1 MRHSSHSQ
9 IIFPKSPLLQLI
21 YHQSFSLVFSKS
33 LRNQL
38 ANTLATTFESV
49 LILYQAISLSIQN
62 GKTAVIKVLSFRKIS
77 LPMVFQGSPERGCG
91 LAAIHLGL
99 GPAHYAEGW
108 HFLRLWPGYP
118 DLPRND
124 RCVLRQR
131 HGSSGKSHHGGQV
144 LCSCDFL
151 VPAGPFRLSWHI
163 L

>member
-62 GKTAVIKVLSFRKIS
+62 GKTAVIKVLSLRKIA
-77 LPMVFQGSPERGCG
+77 LPMVFRGSPERGCG

-99 GPAHYAEGW
+99 GPAHSA
-108 HFLRLWPGYP
+108 
-118 DLPRND
+118 
-124 RCVLRQR
+124 
-131 HGSSGKSHHGGQV
+131 
-144 LCSCDFL
+144 
-151 VPAGPFRLSWHI
+151 
-163 L
+163 